1 MSTLDQV
8 IARFQQ
14 QSGGG
19 GPTELELE
27 IRFDSIDYNLFE
39 LLLVKMR
46 GEHPAEH
53 TRTLNAIRTDTTED
67 VNGRRTHEQYI
78 REAKFVPG
86 AARKDEY
93 RTKARLI
100 PPARLRSTPG
110 APGYRVTLSRE
121 TRLAE
126 PFYEDKNTMRYR
138 FKNRVSFTPKDAAGA
153 LAGWRLDMTIV
164 RELSGSDVN
173 SLPGVARDVF
183 RLDEPRLQS
192 PANLLESLSL
202 AGDAVPT
209 ATRIANQQ
217 QYQYE
222 VELEYM
228 GAPAEL
234 TSAAVHRAAGAVLHL
249 TNPTY
254 MATAQMQS
262 ELHRVASLF
271 IDVPVL
277 LQRYL
282 SGEWGLK
289 QLTLPA
295 VAPTRG
301 QYADIYP
308 PVGYY
313 VTDKAHG
320 VHALAIVDA
329 GRLVL
334 IAPGVVPPM
343 REWQCAAADGAA
355 EDATRA
361 ALTGAYTVV
370 EGEVIDGANEGD
382 LRFLAFDVL
391 SSRGENL
398 TSRPFEERHRELGAA
413 TAAVAACCTA
423 ARAAPL
429 GEELGA
435 VSAGDAPPACL
446 QVEVKPFLHLS
457 SADPDALSAQFD
469 EIYHRKGRTYDVDG
483 LVLYGPGQPYSSTP
497 VYKWKPFEEVSND
510 FLARRPPASVRGR
523 YPFVDLPGHELYFLY
538 VGISREMFRKFGMDY
553 GPGYRDLFPA
563 HVRSTQEDNAYFPI
577 QFQPSDQ
584 PYAYLY
590 QHPVGGDAAGTPAA
604 GTPQTIENRIV
615 ELRLRT
621 PEGADGTPRG
631 DGEKPYPGPQ
641 WELMRVRTDRDEDLQ
656 KGRLF
661 GNNFKTAELNWL
673 IYRDPFPF
681 EMLGTGPDGASY
693 FSAHRSG
700 IYTAPNAFVSY
711 CKSALTE
718 ELLAGRDYL
727 VDLGA
732 GRGAEGARYI
742 NAGIRAAVMVDSDP
756 EALAELVRRKYNWA
770 KRKQQGRSAGTLF
783 HVIRGDFTAPHAQ
796 LVSRVRGV
804 PGFPD
809 RGASGLVSFLAA
821 HYAFGSRDGIV
832 NFAML
837 VRELVAPGG
846 VALLTLMD
854 GARVVELHKTHKVRP
869 GESWDSRE
877 GGALK
882 FSVRRQYSQNT
893 LTVAGQEIGVLLPFS
908 NGEYYTEYLSNFDEI
923 VKVFSA
929 RGFKLHSR
937 RSLWE
942 AYQAGFRSQRNHYNA
957 LTEGD
962 REWLG
967 LFGALVF
974 ERTEK

>member
-14 QSGGG
+14 QTGG
-19 GPTELELE
+19 GPTEIELE

-39 LLLVKMR
+39 LLLEKMLAER
-46 GEHPAEH
+46 PATH
-53 TRTLNAIRTDTTED
+53 QRTLNAIRTDTMED

-78 REAKFVPG
+78 REAKFEPG
-86 AARKDEY
+86 KPRKDEY
-93 RTKARLI
+93 RTKARLTT
-100 PPARLRSTPG
+100 PARLRSTPG

-138 FKNRVSFTPKDAAGA
+138 FKNRVSFGGAAGA
-153 LAGWRLDMTIV
+153 LAGWRLDMTVV

-183 RLDEPRLQS
+183 RLDDPQLQRPS
-192 PANLLESLSL
+192 SLLESLSL

-222 VELEYM
+222 VELEYT
-228 GAPAEL
+228 GVPAEL
-234 TSAAVHRAAGAVLHL
+234 TAAAVHRAAGAVLHL

-262 ELHRVASLF
+262 ELHRAAALF

-277 LQRYL
+277 LQRYA

-289 QLTLPA
+289 QLTPQA
-295 VAPTRG
+295 SAPTRG

-320 VHALAIVDA
+320 VHALAIVDG

-343 REWQCAAADGAA
+343 REWQCGDADADAA
-355 EDATRA
+355 RA

-370 EGEVIDGANEGD
+370 EGEVIAGDGD

-423 ARAAPL
+423 ARASAL
-429 GEELGA
+429 GDELGA
-435 VSAGDAPPACL
+435 VSAGDAPPARL

-457 SADPDALSAQFD
+457 SADPDALSAQF
-469 EIYHRKGRTYDVDG
+469 EQIYKREGRTYGVDG
-483 LVLYGPGQPYSSTP
+483 LVLYGPGQPYATTP
-497 VYKWKPFEEVSND
+497 IYKWKPFEEVSND

-563 HVRSTQEDNAYFPI
+563 HVRSAQEEGAYFPI

-590 QHPVGGDAAGTPAA
+590 QHPTGGKDA
-604 GTPQTIENRIV
+604 IENRIV

-631 DGEKPYPGPQ
+631 KGEEPYPGPQ

-661 GNNFKTAELNWL
+661 GNNFRTAELNWL

-681 EMLGTGPDGASY
+681 EMLGTGPEGASY

-700 IYTAPNAFVSY
+700 VYTAPNAFVSY

-742 NAGIRAAVMVDSDP
+742 DAGIRAAVMVDNDP
-756 EALAELVRRKYNWA
+756 EALAELVRRKYSWA
-770 KRKQQGRSAGTLF
+770 KRKRQGRQQGTLF
-783 HVIRGDFTAPHAQ
+783 HVLRGDFTEPHAQ
-796 LVSRVRGV
+796 LAARVRAV
-804 PGFPD
+804 PGFPA

-821 HYAFGSRDGIV
+821 HYAFGARDGVV

-846 VALLTLMD
+846 VALLTLLD
-854 GARVVELHKTHKVRP
+854 GARVVELHKRHKVRP

-882 FSVRRQYSQNT
+882 FSVRRQYSQGA

-908 NGEYYTEYLSNFDEI
+908 NGEYYTEYLSNFDEL
-923 VKVFSA
+923 VRVFSA
-929 RGFKLHSR
+929 RGFKLQFR
-937 RSLWE
+937 RGLWDT
-942 AYQAGFRSQRNHYNA
+942 YQAGFRSQRSHYNA
-957 LTEGD
+957 LTDGD

-967 LFGALVF
+967 LFGVLAF
-974 ERTEK
+974 ERTDK